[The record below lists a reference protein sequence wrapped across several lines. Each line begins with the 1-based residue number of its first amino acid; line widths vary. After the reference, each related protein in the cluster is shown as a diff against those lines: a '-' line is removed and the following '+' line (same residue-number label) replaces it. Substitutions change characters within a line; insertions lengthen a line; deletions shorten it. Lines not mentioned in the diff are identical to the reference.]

1 MYLEDYLKLTSE
13 QSGRKPDI
21 KEKLVGDKER
31 KYFQNATEL
40 PTEGPTGRKNWI
52 LTKCD
57 GDANSA
63 HDKNK

>member
-1 MYLEDYLKLTSE
+1 MEDYLKLTSE
-13 QSGRKPDI
+13 QSERKPYI

-31 KYFQNATEL
+31 KYLQNATEI
-40 PTEGPTGRKNWI
+40 PTDGRTGGKNCI

-57 GDANSA
+57 EDANSA